1 MTLIYLIDRIYYKI
15 GKLQLIIYLKYR
27 LRMVLNT
34 VTKNQF
40 DIYKIL
46 IELSKTNP
54 LFCSELEFQ
63 FYLAWKIKEL
73 YGKEYQIHLEYPIK
87 DYEGKN
93 KNIDLLLVNCS
104 GGFIP
109 IELKYCTSK
118 FEQNFGNFS
127 YKLKEH
133 SANDQ
138 TRYKY
143 LKDIYRLETFK
154 AIESK
159 FIVGYAI
166 IITNQCRTWQ
176 KIVNKSQTDYDFSL
190 EDNSLISS
198 GIKKWSENTAPSTQ
212 KDCPQIVLQIDYFIK
227 WQDYSTFNDRH
238 GQFKVL
244 VTEVK

>member
-1 MTLIYLIDRIYYKI
+1 
-15 GKLQLIIYLKYR
+15 
-27 LRMVLNT
+27 MVLNT

-46 IELSKTNP
+46 IELSKSNP
-54 LFCSELEFQ
+54 LFCSEFEFQ

-73 YGKEYQIHLEYPIK
+73 YGNEYQIHLEYPIK

-118 FEQNFGNFS
+118 FEQNFGDFS

-143 LKDIYRLETFK
+143 LKDIYRLEVFK
-154 AIESK
+154 ANESK

-166 IITNQCRTWQ
+166 IITNQYRTWQ
-176 KIVNKSQTDYDFSL
+176 KIVNKSQTDYAFSL

-198 GIKKWSENTAPSTQ
+198 GIKKWAENTALSTQ
-212 KDCPQIVLQIDYFIK
+212 KDCPQIVLQNDYFIK
-227 WQDYSTFNDRH
+227 WQDYSTFDDRH